1 MYTYCMCMYT
11 YVYRNYA
18 YHIYMQVQ
26 TCIHTH
32 THTHTTTHIYTHSV
46 FYFLLHT
53 DPAVIDRE
61 SPLPPDTP
69 DERNIGAGRP
79 DDPVNVAE
87 NVTVRLHC
95 PYSGIHVPTT
105 RWLLVTN
112 NRTTTEIVDMPPDIM
127 LINDTVNRNLIL
139 VINNFREE
147 FEGTYR
153 CDTRNVAGEDE
164 GDIVIHSM

>member
-1 MYTYCMCMYT
+1 M
-11 YVYRNYA
+11 YVYIIVYRYKHT
-18 YHIYMQVQ
+18 Y
-26 TCIHTH
+26 IHTPL
-32 THTHTTTHIYTHSV
+32 HIYTHILL
-46 FYFLLHT
+46 FHFLLHT

-61 SPLPPDTP
+61 TPLPPDTP
-69 DERNIGAGRP
+69 NERNFGAGRSDGP
-79 DDPVNVAE
+79 MNVAE
-87 NVTVRLHC
+87 NITVRLHC
-95 PYSGIHVPTT
+95 PYSGIHEPTT

-112 NRTTTEIVDMPPDIM
+112 NRTTTEIVDIPPDIM

-153 CDTRNVAGEDE
+153 CDTRNIAGEDE